1 MKKLI
6 IRGNSLTE
14 WDCVT
19 ILSCVKEIHPA
30 KARAI
35 GRRGFAKHGK

>member
-1 MKKLI
+1 MKKRI

-19 ILSCVKEIHPA
+19 ILSGAKEIHPA

-35 GRRGFAKHGK
+35 GRRGLAEHGK